1 MATDITQGYYRD
13 ESEIPNGWVP
23 LSGYDSGVRTTN
35 GRTPGKEYK
44 LLWDATEQERLS
56 CLQKFTG
63 LGKKGGRKYVPRQ
76 EADALLAEYACDIE
90 ADASLDDGE
99 DFVNSDASPVS
110 LDGDGIARLS
120 LAIEDLTLAVRQAVA
135 AISRNIN

>member
-1 MATDITQGYYRD
+1 MATGITQGYYRD

-44 LLWDATEQERLS
+44 ILWDATEQERLS

-76 EADALLAEYACDIE
+76 EADALLAEYASDME
-90 ADASLDDGE
+90 ADAALADDE
-99 DFVNSDASPVS
+99 EFVGADASPVS
-110 LDGDGIARLS
+110 LDCEPTVRLS
-120 LAIEDLTLAVRQAVA
+120 LAIEDLTLALRQAVA
-135 AISRNIN
+135 VISKNFN